1 MSPQDESAA
10 TDRLRRALLAF
21 QAAQNSLLGAHRRL
35 KELPQAE
42 VDAFWRGPGRRL
54 EAGMRTTATEV
65 VAAFQRFSRAGLVA
79 GAGDRHLVTQAQRV
93 AVELLDRAVAK
104 GRPLDH
110 WAVMRALGYRRP
122 PEGACW

>member
-1 MSPQDESAA
+1 MSPQEESAA

-54 EAGMRTTATEV
+54 EAAMRATAAEA
-65 VAAFQRFSRAGLVA
+65 VAAFKQFSAAGLVA
-79 GAGDRHLVTQAQRV
+79 GVSDRHLVTQAQRHL
-93 AVELLDRAVAK
+93 A
-104 GRPLDH
+104 
-110 WAVMRALGYRRP
+110 
-122 PEGACW
+122 EGA